1 MKYQVTFL
9 PFSERHY
16 IKSFAKKYKRAWD
29 ETLDALHTE
38 FRAVEV
44 LFAKNIIETICVSS
58 DNDIK
63 ICKTEFKIIGTNISR
78 HASGFRS
85 IIAIHVSTR
94 LVNVLLVYGKGDV
107 SGHNETTWWQS
118 TIKDN
123 YPTYKD
129 LL

>member
-9 PFSERHY
+9 PFTERHY
-16 IKSFAKKYKRAWD
+16 IKSFAKKYKQAWN
-29 ETLDALHTE
+29 ETLDALNTE
-38 FRAVEV
+38 FRSVDV
-44 LFAKNIIETICVSS
+44 LFSKNIAETICVST

-63 ICKTEFKIIGTNISR
+63 ICKTEFKIVGTKISR
-78 HASGFRS
+78 HASGFRCIIS
-85 IIAIHVSTR
+85 IHASTG

-107 SGHNETTWWQS
+107 SGHNETAWWQN

-123 YPTYKD
+123 YTNYKD